1 MGKRG
6 KRLLP
11 GKCYINNLKL
21 EVALSALNCYIGIL
35 NIKHITSLTESHTV
49 QTHVNK

>member
-11 GKCYINNLKL
+11 EKRYINNLKL
-21 EVALSALNCYIGIL
+21 EAALSALNCYIYML
-35 NIKHITSLTESHTV
+35 NIKHIVNLTESHTV
-49 QTHVNK
+49 QTHANK